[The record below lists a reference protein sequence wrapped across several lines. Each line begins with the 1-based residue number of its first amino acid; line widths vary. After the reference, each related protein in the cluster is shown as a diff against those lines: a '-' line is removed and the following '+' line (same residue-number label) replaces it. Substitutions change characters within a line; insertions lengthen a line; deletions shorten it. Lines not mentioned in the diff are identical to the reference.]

1 MVGRSL
7 LVGGAVTVL
16 WLALFYLRDGWEAQ
30 GGSVVMFLSGTIHSF
45 FERNTKVS
53 ATPQRHP
60 AHISRTTRA
69 IIEAKEHQL
78 LVAASSGHVLALRKL
93 LNGGADTNTADERG
107 MTLYRVSDNGN
118 ADTVEILLK
127 EGGGAAS
134 ASGTRKGARLCT
146 PPAPMTTMP

>member
-1 MVGRSL
+1 MI
-7 LVGGAVTVL
+7 
-16 WLALFYLRDGWEAQ
+16 YY
-30 GGSVVMFLSGTIHSF
+30 VVMYYGLRITAVRSSPRDYLCPYSG
-45 FERNTKVS
+45 RWGPLM
-53 ATPQRHP
+53 AP
-60 AHISRTTRA
+60 
-69 IIEAKEHQL
+69 IINQL
-78 LVAASSGHVLALRKL
+78 LVAASKGDVLALCKL